1 MSDYDALL
9 AAICA
14 DPDEDTPRLAL
25 ADWLDENDQ
34 PERAAFIRTQVEF
47 ARTLP
52 WEPFAVT
59 CRWRKPD
66 LVSGK
71 SFRHTLP
78 AVDGFHASWSPTA
91 PFHRGLGWHLLVSS
105 PGVWDQTEPKILGR
119 APVGEMHL
127 FNATLDD
134 WIRFASSSIVPS
146 LRKLHFVSSPIEPLR
161 VLRDT
166 PAALGVRDIYCERA
180 SGAGMPVVVEDLL
193 RSPLGRVVRG
203 LHFHTGNYES
213 LTDLIDSLHTG
224 QALERLSFSVMGL
237 STDHLRH
244 LCDGPTL
251 NELVELNIADEPFGN
266 DGIRVL
272 AGSLP
277 ASLQTLRLS
286 HTGGQADGLEVLT
299 QSRQLVGLR
308 RLDLSR
314 NPLAPR
320 AVRVL
325 ASSRSLAGLRSLD
338 LHECRIGDKGV
349 RRLTRAKFW
358 PRLVELDL
366 RGNVISPAGVQHLL
380 DAELPPD
387 LAAIVLDGE
396 LFGSELRNELRKKY
410 AERVLFGV

>member
-1 MSDYDALL
+1 MSDHDALL

-14 DPDEDTPRLAL
+14 DPDEDTPRLAF

-34 PERAAFIRTQVEF
+34 SERAAFVRAQIEL
-47 ARTLP
+47 ARTPP
-52 WEPFAVT
+52 WEPFAVM

-78 AVDGFHASWSPTA
+78 AVDGFHVSWPHDA
-91 PFHRGLGWHLLVSS
+91 FRRGFGWRLNVAS
-105 PGVWDQTEPKILGR
+105 PGLWEQTEPRILGR

-127 FNATLDD
+127 HNAPLIED
-134 WIRFASSSIVPS
+134 WQQFAASAVMPS
-146 LRKLHFVSSPIEPLR
+146 LRKLHFVSSPIDGLR
-161 VLRDT
+161 VLRET
-166 PAALGVRDIYCERA
+166 PAALGITDIYFERA

-193 RSPLGRVVRG
+193 GSPLGKVVRG
-203 LHFHTGNYES
+203 LHFHIGYES
-213 LTDLIDSLHTG
+213 LFDLIDSLHLG
-224 QALERLSFSVMGL
+224 QGLERLSFSVMGL
-237 STDHLRH
+237 TADHLRY
-244 LCDGPTL
+244 LCDGSTL
-251 NELVELNIADEPFGN
+251 SELVELNISDEPFGN

-272 AGSLP
+272 AGALP

-299 QSRQLVGLR
+299 QSRQLAGLR

-320 AVRVL
+320 AIRVL

-366 RGNVISPAGVQHLL
+366 RGNVISPAGMQHLL

-387 LAAIVLDGE
+387 LTAIVLDGE
-396 LFGSELRNELRKKY
+396 QLGSELRNELRKKY